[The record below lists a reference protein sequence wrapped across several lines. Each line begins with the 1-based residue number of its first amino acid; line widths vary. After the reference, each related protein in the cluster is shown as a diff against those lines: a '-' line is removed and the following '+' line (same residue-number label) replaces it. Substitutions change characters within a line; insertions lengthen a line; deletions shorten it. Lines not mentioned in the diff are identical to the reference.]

1 MHGIMR
7 NVAASVFALG
17 VALFSATSGANT
29 VSVQVADYNAAQ
41 VGLTNGTVTVPPG
54 LATYNV
60 TTAALAV
67 GSSFIVTLP
76 ANFAFAGTPL
86 PALTN
91 TGTSTFTLTS
101 VTLGPG
107 GNEMATFTVGTAPLT
122 VGQSLSLATFK
133 MNGAAA
139 LETPITVA
147 NALQLSMQA
156 VGVDAT
162 PLTVGAF
169 ASEPGAQ
176 AVFVGAIQF
185 IDTAPPSVGTLFLSS
200 PDTPLIVLNAVAL
213 EAQTID
219 AATGSVPI
227 LSPNGLANTLPPA
240 TGTITVTG
248 LFAGISTAFISSN
261 SSCTNPILSGTVTP
275 TSLTFAGVPFGVE
288 EFGCIKAN
296 GTTQLQ
302 QNPLGFSAT
311 LAPGVSVDFLNGG
324 PVNNEFPGFIVF
336 VGPPLPEVAF
346 SPSVI
351 PPDGATPSLMTVT
364 VINPANAFF
373 GPAATAL
380 TGVAFSDTLP
390 AGIQSVGVVSDTCGG
405 GSYSATGFSESGV
418 SLAIGASCAVQ
429 LNVIAPL
436 GTAVGSYVDSTSTVI
451 SNELSPGGPT
461 SATLTVTTDPIFT
474 LSVSES
480 GNGAGQVTSTP
491 SGINCSATNNQ
502 CAAGFASGTPVT
514 LSAMP
519 GPFATF
525 TGWSG
530 GGCSGTGACVVTVNQ
545 AQSVTAGFAQVNFTL
560 SVAESGN
567 GTGLVTSSPL
577 GIVCGQGVNQC
588 SASYAGGSTVTLN
601 ASAGIGSN
609 FTGWSG
615 GGCSGTG
622 ACAVTMSQA
631 QSVTASF
638 AQIPSFTLSV
648 ALRGGGA
655 GTVSSNPSGIFCGAA
670 CSGSFAI
677 GTQVTLT
684 ATPTAGST
692 FVGWS
697 GGGCGGTDGC
707 TVTLSAAQAVS
718 ATFAGT
724 GTSLLAAVLPD
735 SRSVEVG
742 ATATAFA
749 YLINT
754 GTGDGAP
761 CSITPNTSAP
771 VTFLYQT
778 TDQATNAVTGSPN
791 TPVAIA
797 PGGTQSFLIA
807 FTPSATFNT
816 TPITFQFECGGLSP
830 APVVAGVNDF
840 TLSASTTPVPD
851 IVAIA
856 ASADPG
862 YVDIPGA
869 TGSGAFAVATIN
881 LGVDA
886 TITAAANTGA
896 ANLPVTVLLCQTNP
910 ATGNCLAP
918 SSATVSLDI
927 PGAATPTFGVFV
939 TGSSAIANMPGVNR
953 VFVTF
958 TDAGGVLRGETS
970 VAVRTQ

>member
-1 MHGIMR
+1 MQGIMR
-7 NVAASVFALG
+7 GVGASAFALC
-17 VALFSATSGANT
+17 AMLFSGTTWANT
-29 VSVQVADYNAAQ
+29 VLAHVADYNAAQ
-41 VGLTNGTVTVPPG
+41 VGLTNGAVTVPPG

-60 TTAALAV
+60 TTAALAI

-76 ANFAFAGTPL
+76 ANFTFAST

-101 VTLGPG
+101 G
-107 GNEMATFTVGTAPLT
+107 GMGSQTATFTVATAPLALT
-122 VGQSLSLATFK
+122 QSLSLATFK
-133 MNGAAA
+133 VQGATA
-139 LETPITVA
+139 LETPIPVA
-147 NALQLSMQA
+147 NALQLSMQSA
-156 VGVDAT
+156 GNDAT
-162 PLTVGAF
+162 PLNVGAF

-176 AVFVGAIQF
+176 AIYVGAIQF
-185 IDTAPPSVGTLFLSS
+185 IDTAPPSLGRLFLST
-200 PDTPLIVLNAVAL
+200 PDTPLIVLDAFEI
-213 EAQTID
+213 EAQVVD
-219 AATGSVPI
+219 AATQSVPI
-227 LSPNGLANTLPPA
+227 LSPNGSANTLTPTD
-240 TGTITVTG
+240 TGVITVSG
-248 LFAGISTAFISSN
+248 LFAGISTAFISTTSDCR
-261 SSCTNPILSGTVTP
+261 SPIASGTATA
-275 TSLTFAGVPFGVE
+275 TSITFANVPINRE
-288 EFGCIKAN
+288 EFGCITAN

-302 QNPLGFSAT
+302 QNPNGFSAT
-311 LAPGVSVDFLNGG
+311 LAPGPSVDFLNGG
-324 PVNNEFPGFIVF
+324 PVNNEFPGLIIF

-346 SPSVI
+346 SPSAI

-364 VINPANAFF
+364 VINPPNGFSS
-373 GPAATAL
+373 GTAL
-380 TGVAFSDTLP
+380 TGVAFSDMLP

-405 GSYSATGFSESGV
+405 SGSSNATGFSKSGV
-418 SLAIGASCAVQ
+418 SLAVGASCAVQ

-436 GTAVGSYVDSTSTVI
+436 GTAAGSYVDSTSTVT
-451 SNELSPGGPT
+451 SNELAPGGPG

-480 GNGAGQVTSTP
+480 GNGAGQVTSAP
-491 SGINCSATNNQ
+491 SGINCSATSNQ
-502 CAAGFASGTPVT
+502 CAAGFASGTSVT

-519 GPFATF
+519 GPFASF

-530 GGCSGTGACVVTVNQ
+530 GGCSGTGTCVVTVNQ

-577 GIVCGQGVNQC
+577 GIVCSPTVNQC
-588 SASYAGGSTVTLN
+588 GASYAGGSTVTLN
-601 ASAGIGSN
+601 ASAGTGSV
-609 FTGWSG
+609 FTGWTG

-622 ACAVTMSQA
+622 ACAVTMSKA
-631 QSVTASF
+631 QSVTATF
-638 AQIPSFTLSV
+638 GQNPSFTLSV
-648 ALRGGGA
+648 ALGGSGT

-670 CSGSFAI
+670 CSASFAT
-677 GTQVTLT
+677 GTQVALT
-684 ATPTAGST
+684 ATLAAGST
-692 FVGWS
+692 FTGWS
-697 GGGCGGTDGC
+697 GAGCSGTGGC
-707 TVTLSAAQAVS
+707 TVTLSAAKAVS

-735 SRSVEVG
+735 ARSVEVG

-754 GTGDGAP
+754 GTGTGAP
-761 CSITPNTSAP
+761 CGIAPSTSVPA
-771 VTFLYQT
+771 TFLYQT
-778 TDQATNAVTGSPN
+778 TDQGTNTVTGSPN

-807 FTPSATFNT
+807 FTPSKAFNT
-816 TPITFQFECGGLSP
+816 TPIAFNFECGGLDP
-830 APVVAGVNDF
+830 APVVAGVNNF

-869 TGSGAFAVATIN
+869 TGTGAFAVATIN

-886 TITAAANTGA
+886 TITATANTGA

-910 ATGNCLAP
+910 TSGACLAAP
-918 SSATVSLDI
+918 TPTLTTDI
-927 PGAATPTFGVFV
+927 QPDAMPTFGVFV
-939 TGSSAIANMPGVNR
+939 TDSAAVADMPAVNR